1 MHYQSSFEKHKH
13 DVKKTWHTIKEIIQK
28 ISKRDQFPDSFKVDG
43 EMVYDKHIITKKI
56 NLFLQI

>member
-43 EMVYDKHIITKKI
+43 EMVYDTLLPK
-56 NLFLQI
+56 NLICFLQI